1 MNAVRVVN
9 FLSGGFKLEA
19 DFYLPEANGEEKLP
33 AILLCHGFSGVRHE
47 LLPEIA
53 KRFAA
58 AGYAILAPDYRGFGG
73 SEGPV
78 ALVDPFT
85 QLEDLRSALTWL
97 EIQPEIDPA
106 RLGVWGTS
114 NGGAHIV
121 YLSGIDNRVKAAVGQ
136 VGYGDGRE
144 LMLGHK
150 TEAERT
156 SLLDKVHADRI
167 ARLDSPDGGTIQI
180 LELVSSRQS
189 RDFMEAA
196 GATAFEIA
204 IRSAETTMLYRPKDV
219 AGDIRCALKLMGA
232 ESDDLCPAENY
243 RAVYELAQGPKE
255 WKIFPIGHYDF
266 YTPDGL
272 DMSTREALSWY
283 SQHL

>member
-1 MNAVRVVN
+1 MSAVRVVN

-19 DFYLPEANGEEKLP
+19 DFYLPVARGEERLP
-33 AILLCHGFSGVRHE
+33 AILLCHGFSGVRTE

-53 KRFAA
+53 RRFAA
-58 AGYAILAPDYRGFGG
+58 AGYAVLAPDYRGFGG

-97 EIQPEIDPA
+97 EIRPEIDPH

-121 YLSGIDNRVKAAVGQ
+121 YLSGIDSRVKAAVGQ

-144 LMLGHK
+144 LILGHK
-150 TEAERT
+150 SEAERT
-156 SLLDKVHADRI
+156 ALLEKVRLDRI
-167 ARLDSPDGGTIQI
+167 ARLDVPEGGTIPI
-180 LELVSSRQS
+180 MELVSSRQS

-204 IRSAETTMLYRPKDV
+204 LRSAEATMIYRPKDV
-219 AGDIRCALKLMGA
+219 AGDIVCALKLMGA
-232 ESDDLCPAENY
+232 EIDDLCPADNY
-243 RAVYELAQGPKE
+243 HEIYERARGPKE
-255 WKIFPIGHYDF
+255 WKVFPIGHYDF

-272 DMSTREALSWY
+272 DMSTREALSWFE
-283 SQHL
+283 QHL